1 VAFQGRAILPGG
13 DQGYT
18 RGMDFQAGGSGSGM
32 GVKLQG
38 TAGLSQG
45 IGSVASLGGAW
56 EPSVTYLFAL
66 VVAEMVVFH
75 LIGRMLK

>member
-1 VAFQGRAILPGG
+1 MAFQGRVNLPGG

-45 IGSVASLGGAW
+45 IGSIASAGGAW
-56 EPSVTYLFAL
+56 EPSILYLFGL
-66 VVAEMVVFH
+66 IIGEMVVFH
-75 LIGRMLK
+75 LIGRVLK